1 MFKVATR
8 FAPSPTGSLHIGGV
22 RTALFNWLYS
32 KNNKGTFHLRIED
45 TDKERSKDEHK
56 IQIIKSLKWIGIEH
70 DGEEYIQSTKI
81 NDHIS
86 IANELLK
93 SGNAYKCYC
102 TSDEIEEQKKR
113 ARQKKLPYIYNRKW
127 RDLSEKDAPT
137 DVKPVIRFKSKIEGS
152 TILKDLVQG
161 DVEIDNNTIED
172 FIILR
177 NDGTPTYNLS
187 ATVDDHQMNMTHIIR
202 GDDHKINT
210 FKQMQIY
217 LAMKWELP
225 QFAHIP
231 LIHTIKGKKLSKR
244 DNASTLDDYSKIGIM
259 PDALRNYLLRLGWS
273 YEDKEIFT
281 LEESIKHFNLEGIG
295 KSPSKLDMSR
305 ILSMNEYYIKNIDEN
320 ELYNHLVQ
328 YCEIYKDKIK
338 TEKEEKIKKSL
349 SFLKNKAKTLEDI
362 FNNAK
367 YIILDEVN
375 FGNDDL
381 KLIDENAKKIIA
393 EFKNEIISLN
403 TFNKEG
409 LEPIVNGLIKKYDT
423 NFKGV
428 GQPIRVALTGSKF
441 GPGLYDIVISLG
453 KEEIEKRL
461 SSKIIT

>member
-1 MFKVATR
+1 MSKIATR
-8 FAPSPTGSLHIGGV
+8 FAPSPTGALHIGGV

-32 KNNKGTFHLRIED
+32 KNQKGTFHLRIED

-81 NDHIS
+81 KDHVKIVD
-86 IANELLK
+86 ELLK
-93 SGNAYKCYC
+93 NGNAYKCYC
-102 TSDEIEEQKKR
+102 STEEIEEQKKR

-127 RDLSEKDAPT
+127 RDLSETEAPKDI
-137 DVKPVIRFKSKIEGS
+137 KPVIRFKSKIDGS

-161 DVEIDNNTIED
+161 DVEIENNTIED

-187 ATVDDHQMNMTHIIR
+187 ATVDDHQMKMTHIIR

-217 LAMKWELP
+217 MAMKWDLP

-231 LIHTIKGKKLSKR
+231 LIHTIDGKKLSKR
-244 DNASTLDDYSKIGIM
+244 DNASTLDDYSKIGII

-273 YEDKEIFT
+273 YKDKEIFT
-281 LEESIKHFNLEGIG
+281 LDESIKYFDLKGIG

-305 ILSMNEYYIKNIDEN
+305 ILSMNEHYIKTIDEN
-320 ELYNHLVQ
+320 ELYNQLLQ
-328 YCEIYKDKIK
+328 YCDLFKDKIK
-338 TEKEEKIKKSL
+338 SDKESKLKTSL

-362 FNNAK
+362 YDNAK
-367 YIILDEVN
+367 YIIVDEVN
-375 FGNDDL
+375 LNQEDF
-381 KLIDENAKKIIA
+381 KLIDDNAKKIISDFSKKFSTIDNLTK
-393 EFKNEIISLN
+393 ETLETIIN
-403 TFNKEG
+403 D
-409 LEPIVNGLIKKYDT
+409 LIKSYET

-428 GQPIRVALTGSKF
+428 GQPLRIILTGSKF
-441 GPGLYDIVISLG
+441 GPGIYDIIISLG
-453 KEEIEKRL
+453 KVEVEKRL
-461 SSKIIT
+461 NKLL

>member
-1 MFKVATR
+1 MSKVATR
-8 FAPSPTGSLHIGGV
+8 FAPSPTGALHIGGV

-81 NDHIS
+81 KDHINVAS
-86 IANELLK
+86 ELLK

-102 TSDEIEEQKKR
+102 SNEEIEEQKKR

-127 RDLSEKDAPT
+127 RDLSEEAPNNI
-137 DVKPVIRFKSKIEGS
+137 KPVIRFKSKIEGS
-152 TILKDLVQG
+152 TVLKDLVQG

-217 LAMKWELP
+217 LAMKWKLP

-231 LIHTIKGKKLSKR
+231 LIHTIEGKKLSKR

-273 YEDKEIFT
+273 FEDKEIFT
-281 LEESIKHFNLEGIG
+281 LDESIKHFNLEGIG

-305 ILSMNEYYIKNIDEN
+305 ILSINEHYIKNIDEN
-320 ELYNHLVQ
+320 ELYKHLVE
-328 YCEIYKDKIK
+328 YCEIYKEKINPEKEAKIK
-338 TEKEEKIKKSL
+338 PSL

-362 FNNAK
+362 YNNAK
-367 YIILDEVN
+367 YIIFDEVK
-375 FGNDDL
+375 FGDEDL
-381 KLIDENAKKIIA
+381 KLIDEEAKKIIT
-393 EFKNEIISLN
+393 EFSSKVALISN
-403 TFNKEG
+403 FNKEI
-409 LEPIVNGLIKKYDT
+409 LEPIINELIKKYET

-441 GPGLYDIVISLG
+441 GPGLYDIIISLG
-453 KEEIEKRL
+453 KEEVEKRL
-461 SSKIIT
+461 SNKIIV

>member
-1 MFKVATR
+1 MSKVATR
-8 FAPSPTGSLHIGGV
+8 FAPSPTGALHIGGV

-32 KNNKGTFHLRIED
+32 KNQKGTFHLRIED

-70 DGEEYIQSTKI
+70 DGDEYIQSTKI
-81 NDHIS
+81 DDHINVV
-86 IANELLK
+86 NELLK
-93 SGNAYKCYC
+93 NGHAYKCYC
-102 TSDEIEEQKKR
+102 SSEEIEEQKKR

-127 RDLSEKDAPT
+127 RDLLESDAPK
-137 DVKPVIRFKSKIEGS
+137 DIKPVIRFKSKIEGTS
-152 TILKDLVQG
+152 ILKDLVQG
-161 DVEIDNNTIED
+161 DVEIENITIED

-217 LAMKWELP
+217 LAMKWEVPL
-225 QFAHIP
+225 FAHIP
-231 LIHTIKGKKLSKR
+231 LIHTIEGKKLSKR

-273 YEDKEIFT
+273 YQDKEIFT
-281 LEESIKHFNLEGIG
+281 LEESIQHFNLEGIG

-305 ILSMNEYYIKNIDEN
+305 ILSMNEHYIKTIDEN
-320 ELYNHLVQ
+320 ELYDHLVK
-328 YCEIYKDKIK
+328 YCEIYK
-338 TEKEEKIKKSL
+338 EKIKPEKEAKIKPSL
-349 SFLKNKAKTLEDI
+349 IFLKNKAKTLEDI

-367 YIILDEVN
+367 YII
-375 FGNDDL
+375 FDDVKFEDKDL
-381 KLIDENAKKIIA
+381 ELIDDKAKSIIK
-393 EFKNEIISLN
+393 EFKENLISIN
-403 TFNKEG
+403 TLDKET
-409 LEPIVNGLIKKYDT
+409 LEPIVNDLIKKYET

-428 GQPIRVALTGSKF
+428 GQPLRVALTGSKF

-453 KEEIEKRL
+453 KEEVERRL
-461 SSKIIT
+461 GNKIIT